1 MPRSSEPADLPASQG
16 DSSTEKDTPVH
27 DSAQES
33 WWLYRNDPSAT
44 GAADAKA
51 RRESKAAGG
60 RAWPAAPPWRR
71 FQAISE
77 ASTSVQEPESGP
89 QDDSPLGTADKA
101 DAYGMNQKYWDD
113 LDKIVASS
121 SSCAPGVYNR
131 GQTFRLPRDQN
142 NKLTPKAERI
152 LLAVNAAIR
161 LRRPLLVTGL
171 PGSGKT
177 SLAYAIASELG
188 LGPVLVWPI
197 TPRSRL
203 LEDGLYRYD
212 ALARLQQADL
222 DRTADARFI
231 LERTEG
237 PDPTPREKSRSAPPI
252 DPFIRL
258 GPVGTAFLPSRWPR
272 VLLIDEIDKGDLQ
285 LPNEL
290 LHLFEEGRY
299 EISELT
305 RARLDDD
312 QGYHTIRTADAKD
325 KDSDAGMEEPMDVK
339 LRSGFV
345 NCAEFPIVVMTS
357 NREREFPPAFHR
369 RCIRIGMPFPDEQV
383 LTPIV
388 EAHFS
393 TEPEANQPKGKELRK
408 EIEIFLGMVP
418 KESGAADGEATG
430 AGPAAISDRAV
441 DQLLNALFLLSGQSQ
456 DGPNDAQREA
466 LRQILYRN
474 LSDPSEDPES
484 SGSAAGG
491 TARAD

>member
-1 MPRSSEPADLPASQG
+1 MDERYWEELDAI
-16 DSSTEKDTPVH
+16 
-27 DSAQES
+27 
-33 WWLYRNDPSAT
+33 
-44 GAADAKA
+44 AA
-51 RRESKAAGG
+51 
-60 RAWPAAPPWRR
+60 
-71 FQAISE
+71 
-77 ASTSVQEPESGP
+77 
-89 QDDSPLGTADKA
+89 
-101 DAYGMNQKYWDD
+101 
-113 LDKIVASS
+113 ASS
-121 SSCAPGVYNR
+121 SSSTGVYSR

-142 NKLTPKAERI
+142 NQLTEQAERI

-177 SLAYAIASELG
+177 SLAYAIAAELG

-222 DRTADARFI
+222 DRFAHLRAR
-231 LERTEG
+231 EEG
-237 PDPTPREKSRSAPPI
+237 GGTPDSSPANETSSAPPI

-258 GPVGTAFLPSRWPR
+258 GPVGTAFLPSPWPR

-305 RARLDDD
+305 RALRKEKNTDKNTNRNNIKVNSGGNTEVNSEDKRDD
-312 QGYHTIRTADAKD
+312 GSTPYTIRTADAKVVND
-325 KDSDAGMEEPMDVK
+325 TGAGLEEPLDVN

-345 NCAEFPIVVMTS
+345 SCAEFPIVVMTS

-369 RCIRIGMPFPDEQV
+369 RCIRIGMPPPDEQV

-388 EAHFS
+388 EAHFAG
-393 TEPEANQPKGKELRK
+393 EPAAQQPKGNDLRK
-408 EIEIFLGMVP
+408 EIELFLRVDTAEG
-418 KESGAADGEATG
+418 GAAEGGASG
-430 AGPAAISDRAV
+430 AGPSAISDRAV
-441 DQLLNALFLLSGQSQ
+441 DQLLNALFLLTGQSQ
-456 DGPNDAQREA
+456 DGPDAAQRQA

-474 LSDPSEDPES
+474 LSDPSDDPRS
-484 SGSAAGG
+484 SDSARDGAAG
-491 TARAD
+491 D

>member
-1 MPRSSEPADLPASQG
+1 
-16 DSSTEKDTPVH
+16 
-27 DSAQES
+27 
-33 WWLYRNDPSAT
+33 
-44 GAADAKA
+44 
-51 RRESKAAGG
+51 
-60 RAWPAAPPWRR
+60 
-71 FQAISE
+71 
-77 ASTSVQEPESGP
+77 
-89 QDDSPLGTADKA
+89 
-101 DAYGMNQKYWDD
+101 MNQSYWDD
-113 LDKIVASS
+113 LDAVVASS
-121 SSCAPGVYNR
+121 SSSAPGAYNR
-131 GQTFRLPRDQN
+131 GQTFRLPRDIH
-142 NKLTPKAERI
+142 NKLTPNAERI

-177 SLAYAIASELG
+177 SLAYAIAAELG

-222 DRTADARFI
+222 DRTSDARSI

-237 PDPTPREKSRSAPPI
+237 PEPMPTQERRSAPPI

-305 RARLDDD
+305 RARLDDG
-312 QGYHTIRTADAKD
+312 QRYHKIRTADAKD
-325 KDSDAGMEEPMDVK
+325 SEAGMEEPMDVE

-345 NCAEFPIVVMTS
+345 NCGEFPIVVMTS

-388 EAHFS
+388 EAHFAR
-393 TEPEANQPKGKELRK
+393 EPEANQPKGKDLRK
-408 EIEIFLGMVP
+408 EIEIFLGVVP
-418 KESGAADGEATG
+418 KEGGSADGEATG

-441 DQLLNALFLLSGQSQ
+441 DQLLNALFLLTGQSQ
-456 DGPNDAQREA
+456 DGPNEVQREA

-484 SGSAAGG
+484 SGFATGG
-491 TARAD
+491 TAPAD